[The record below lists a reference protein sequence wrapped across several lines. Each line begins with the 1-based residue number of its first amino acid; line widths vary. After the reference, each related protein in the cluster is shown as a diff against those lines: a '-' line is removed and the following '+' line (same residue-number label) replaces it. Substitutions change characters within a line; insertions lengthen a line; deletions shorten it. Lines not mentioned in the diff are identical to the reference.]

1 MRDFRIY
8 LGTVYVSP
16 VRANVSGI
24 FNKNKSGLRVW
35 SKILFIIGPHLLI
48 RVGLVVNETMN
59 FVRGFAVVVT
69 VVVIARGDCCILASV
84 PSIFVYFFAFPDI
97 SSSISR
103 CLKMVLFVILG
114 FDLSFNLEISVIWS
128 TRVLNDS
135 ESSADVAVA
144 VTAVKVA

>member
-1 MRDFRIY
+1 MCIRDS

-16 VRANVSGI
+16 VLANVSGI

-59 FVRGFAVVVT
+59 FVRGVAVAV
-69 VVVIARGDCCILASV
+69 VVVIARDDCCILANF

-114 FDLSFNLEISVIWS
+114 FDLSFNLEISVICS

>member
-1 MRDFRIY
+1 MAILFTVRDFRIY

-16 VRANVSGI
+16 VLANVSGI

-59 FVRGFAVVVT
+59 FVRGF
-69 VVVIARGDCCILASV
+69 VVIARDDCCILANF

-114 FDLSFNLEISVIWS
+114 FDLSFNLEISVICS

-135 ESSADVAVA
+135 ESSVVMAVDV
-144 VTAVKVA
+144 AVKVA

>member
-8 LGTVYVSP
+8 FGTIYGSP

-59 FVRGFAVVVT
+59 FVVVVVVV
-69 VVVIARGDCCILASV
+69 VVVIARGVDLIAHF
-84 PSIFVYFFAFPDI
+84 PSIFVYFFAFPEI

-135 ESSADVAVA
+135 EISVSAVAVA
-144 VTAVKVA
+144 VAVKDA